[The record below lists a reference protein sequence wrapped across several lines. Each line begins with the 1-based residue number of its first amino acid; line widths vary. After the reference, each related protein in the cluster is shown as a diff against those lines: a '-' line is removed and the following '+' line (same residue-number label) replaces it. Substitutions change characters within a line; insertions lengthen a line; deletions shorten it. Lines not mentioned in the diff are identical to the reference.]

1 MTNTAIP
8 VKKAPKKPASAV
20 KKVAIPAPKAKVS
33 PKAKAPNTLFAV
45 FATGGK
51 QYRVEVGNLVKIEKL
66 SDEWKEGDKIV
77 FDNVLLVDDGKSE
90 ATIGTP
96 FIKGAK
102 VEATLN
108 KISRYKTID
117 VIKYKQKSRY
127 FKKYGH
133 RQPYFEVK
141 IVSII

>member
-1 MTNTAIP
+1 MVEAKTP
-8 VKKAPKKPASAV
+8 VKKV
-20 KKVAIPAPKAKVS
+20 KKTAPSRPAKSNKA
-33 PKAKAPNTLFAV
+33 LYAV

-51 QYRVEVGNLVKIEKL
+51 QYRVSVGDLVKIEKIN
-66 SDEWKEGDKIV
+66 DTGKVGDKLV
-77 FDNVLLVDDGKSE
+77 FDKVLLVDDGESE

-96 FIKGAK
+96 FIPGAT
-102 VEATLN
+102 VTATLN

-141 IVSII
+141 IDSI

>member
-1 MTNTAIP
+1 MVKTKTAQ
-8 VKKAPKKPASAV
+8 K
-20 KKVAIPAPKAKVS
+20 
-33 PKAKAPNTLFAV
+33 TLYAV

-51 QYRVEVGNLVKIEKL
+51 QYRITVGDVVKIEKL
-66 SDEWKEGDKIV
+66 GDNYKEGDKLT
-77 FDNVLLVDDGKSE
+77 FDKVLLVDDGASE

-96 FIKGAK
+96 FIKGAEVK
-102 VEATLN
+102 ATLE

-133 RQPYFEVK
+133 RQPYFEIK
-141 IVSII
+141 IDSIV

>member
-1 MTNTAIP
+1 MDETKT
-8 VKKAPKKPASAV
+8 KA
-20 KKVAIPAPKAKVS
+20 
-33 PKAKAPNTLFAV
+33 LYAV

-51 QYRVEVGNLVKIEKL
+51 QYRVVVGDKVKIEKL
-66 SDEWKEGDKIV
+66 GDEYKEGDKLT
-77 FDNVLLVDDGKSE
+77 FDKVLLVDDGTSE

-96 FIKGAK
+96 FIEGAAVK
-102 VEATLN
+102 ATLN
-108 KISRYKTID
+108 KIARYKTID

-141 IVSII
+141 IDSIT